1 MTLGIILIIGIEIKC
16 GMIGLGV
23 IQAGIH
29 GVNLIDGH
37 HLDMI
42 DGDIT
47 CIMVGITT
55 DGIMDGIMDS
65 IIKDGRIGIIMCM
78 AHRIGDQID
87 KILHT

>member
-1 MTLGIILIIGIEIKC
+1 
-16 GMIGLGV
+16 
-23 IQAGIH
+23 
-29 GVNLIDGH
+29 
-37 HLDMI
+37 MI

-65 IIKDGRIGIIMCM
+65 IIKDGCIGIIMYM

-87 KILHT
+87 KTLHI